1 MRRKLQTKRGRQRYA
16 LRMQTVEPVFG
27 QIKQGRGF
35 RQFLLRGLEK
45 VSGEWSLI
53 CTGHNLLKLF
63 RFGAAQ
69 SRETPTNRFAAS
81 VPNIVEGGQHS
92 EAYEAI
98 GPSVAAPGNNSCRRL
113 TSPVSKT
120 RQVNPQTGC

>member
-27 QIKQGRGF
+27 QIKQARGF

-45 VSGEWSLI
+45 VKGEWSLI

-63 RFGAAQ
+63 RFGAELPA
-69 SRETPTNRFAAS
+69 
-81 VPNIVEGGQHS
+81 
-92 EAYEAI
+92 
-98 GPSVAAPGNNSCRRL
+98 
-113 TSPVSKT
+113 
-120 RQVNPQTGC
+120 